1 VTVAFPLVTGLRR
14 AARLPGPAV
23 LLWLVNL
30 LLAAIVVAPF
40 WLRLNGVLAGAPGGD
55 RLLDGSSFGLLA
67 DLAREYGG
75 LLGPL
80 VLNVLPLFGVM
91 LLVNALAA
99 GGVLEVL
106 IGGRPGGWLERF
118 GGGALRLFGRFLRV
132 EVLAGV
138 VMAIATGAILGVTAA
153 ATRNVA
159 ESEWEPATLV
169 GWLAG
174 LAVAGLALLA
184 VLLAL
189 DLARVRI
196 VREGR
201 RRVMRAFFGS
211 LWLVF
216 RHPLATVGLW
226 LSVAALFGV
235 VLALYFAVRALVP
248 AVTWP
253 GIALMV
259 VAQQVVVLARAVLRV
274 GLYSAE
280 VELVERFLPPAPVA
294 PSDPFVDEPPLEL
307 VAPELPLAE

>member
-14 AARLPGPAV
+14 TARLPGLAV

-30 LLAAIVVAPF
+30 LLAVIVVAPF
-40 WLRLNGVLAGAPGGD
+40 WLRLSGVLAGTQGGD
-55 RLLDGSSFGLLA
+55 RLLEGFSFGLLA
-67 DLAREYGG
+67 DLAREHGG

-80 VLNVLPLFGVM
+80 VLNVLPLFVIM
-91 LLVNALAA
+91 LLVNAATA
-99 GGVLEVL
+99 GGVLEAL

-138 VMAIATGAILGVTAA
+138 VATVAVASILAVTAG
-153 ATRNVA
+153 ATREA
-159 ESEWEPATLV
+159 WDSEWEPAPLV

-174 LAVAGLALLA
+174 LAVAGLAVVA

-196 VREGR
+196 VRDDR
-201 RRVMRAFFGS
+201 HRVMRAFFGS
-211 LWLVF
+211 LWLVL
-216 RHPLATVGLW
+216 RHPVATVGLW
-226 LSVAALFGV
+226 LSVAALFGA
-235 VLALYFAVRALVP
+235 VLALYFAVRAYVP

-259 VAQQVVVLARAVLRV
+259 VVQQAVVLVRAALRV
-274 GLYSAE
+274 GLFAAE
-280 VELVERFLPPAPVA
+280 VELVERLLPPAPVA
-294 PSDPFVDEPPLEL
+294 PPEPLVDEPPLEL